1 MAARRPVRRPTS
13 TPPSSEGPS
22 WVLLELNDA
31 SSRVWDIAEGT
42 SRLPSGAVI
51 ERVGGQ
57 VQVQPGAAAAQVND
71 VEVRGRASLRLGDVI
86 TEGGHTYLVLPGLSS
101 ASPRPGELD
110 HGMFLARATE
120 EIQARSEA
128 FGLLVGRS
136 GAFTRER
143 FSSFLSRATAERP
156 TSANRR
162 IFASLGRD
170 LVEVLVTNAS
180 QAGIESVRDELSAA
194 AGTLGEAVRWGS
206 ALFPRDGASAQELWA
221 AAVDRLLDLPP
232 LHGGEVPWADPCMTR
247 IWSLAERWARRSNAI
262 VLLGEE
268 GVGRET
274 LVRGI
279 RRLGAPQAPFI
290 VHRDAGFDLARWSE
304 DVARASGGALHV
316 RHPEPF
322 PEREWAAFLAATRFR
337 PSANIGSREGLGSEL
352 ADLIVVPSLQDR
364 RADVEPIAEYVL
376 HAVDAR
382 LARRRSSLR
391 TDVRSVLQ
399 ARTALENVRGLRN
412 AVILAALSMEGAELR
427 EEHFATR
434 ASLDS
439 MPTVERV
446 RDHLRETE
454 RRALQDALHRTGWNV
469 SEAAR
474 LMDLPRRTL
483 VYRMAKLAV
492 RRPSR

>member
-1 MAARRPVRRPTS
+1 M
-13 TPPSSEGPS
+13 
-22 WVLLELNDA
+22 NDA
-31 SSRVWDIAEGT
+31 SSRVWDITEGT
-42 SRLPSGAVI
+42 SRLPSGAMI
-51 ERVGGQ
+51 ERAGGQ

-71 VEVRGRASLRLGDVI
+71 VEVRGRASLRLGDVFS
-86 TEGGHTYLVLPGLSS
+86 EGGHIYLVLPGLRRT
-101 ASPRPGELD
+101 SPRSVELD
-110 HGMFLARATE
+110 HGMFLARVNE
-120 EIQARSEA
+120 EIQARSEP

-143 FSSFLSRATAERP
+143 FSSFLSKATAERP
-156 TSANRR
+156 PSGGRR

-170 LVEVLVTNAS
+170 LTEVLVTNAS
-180 QAGIESVRDELSAA
+180 QTEIESVRDELSSA

-206 ALFPRDGASAQELWA
+206 ALFPRDGASAQQLWA
-221 AAVDRLLDLPP
+221 AAIDRLLDLPP

-247 IWSLAERWARRSNAI
+247 IWSLADRWARRSSAL

-274 LVRGI
+274 LARGI

-290 VHRDAGFDLARWSE
+290 VHRDSGFDPVRWSE

-316 RHPEPF
+316 RHPEAF
-322 PEREWAAFLAATRFR
+322 PRREWAAFLAATRFR
-337 PSANIGSREGLGSEL
+337 PSANVRGREGVGSEV
-352 ADLIVVPSLQDR
+352 ADAIVVPSLQDR

-391 TDVRSVLQ
+391 ADVRSVLQ
-399 ARTALENVRGLRN
+399 ARTTPENVRGLRN
-412 AVILAALSMEGAELR
+412 AVILAALSMEGTELR

-439 MPTVERV
+439 TPTVERV